1 MASGRPGAWWEGTQE
16 RMREE
21 TGTEGRGK
29 ERGGRDTQEFKKV
42 TETEKSH
49 REEQTNRK
57 RF

>member
-1 MASGRPGAWWEGTQE
+1 
-16 RMREE
+16 MREE